1 MNWEVK
7 LFNAVTEYD
16 RKQSKEKFYNPYALA
31 HYSRAVAHVRAHV
44 AAGADLRTAILNCF
58 LGRLADVCLKALG
71 LEKMSRDE
79 SRFGPAIKLPEIE
92 E

>member
-16 RKQSKEKFYNPYALA
+16 RKQSTKKFYNPYALA
-31 HYSRAVAHVRAHV
+31 HYSRALAHVRAHV

-79 SRFGPAIKLPEIE
+79 ARFGPAVKLPEIE